1 MSSVPKVAASYCQ
14 HSHVTPESEFFALVG
29 VYRLALDAHAKKE
42 EAAGPRQ
49 ASDPSDGTESKGDS
63 ANDPKSKA

>member
-1 MSSVPKVAASYCQ
+1 MKTRTSTTYRQ
-14 HSHVTPESEFFALVG
+14 HPVVTPEAESSALVG

-63 ANDPKSKA
+63 ANDLNYR

>member
-1 MSSVPKVAASYCQ
+1 MKTRTSTSYRQ
-14 HSHVTPESEFFALVG
+14 HPAVTSEAEFSALVG

-42 EAAGPRQ
+42 EAAGPHQ

-63 ANDPKSKA
+63 ANDLKSKA